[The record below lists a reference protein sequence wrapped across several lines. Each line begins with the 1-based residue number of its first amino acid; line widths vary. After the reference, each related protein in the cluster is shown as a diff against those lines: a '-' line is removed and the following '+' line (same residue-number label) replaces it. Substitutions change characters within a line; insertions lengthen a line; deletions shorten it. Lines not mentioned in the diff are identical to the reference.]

1 MKFNLS
7 SFSIEFSYVRRLW
20 VQNLIVEIKNI
31 QNIISNNCS
40 STSGSI
46 VTSKLLEH
54 FSINLSISL
63 DKRRYLFD

>member
-54 FSINLSISL
+54 FN
-63 DKRRYLFD
+63 KHFNNKFG

>member
-7 SFSIEFSYVRRLW
+7 SFSIEFSYVRRL
-20 VQNLIVEIKNI
+20 QNLIVEIKNI

-40 STSGSI
+40 SISGSI

-54 FSINLSISL
+54 FN
-63 DKRRYLFD
+63 KHKFG